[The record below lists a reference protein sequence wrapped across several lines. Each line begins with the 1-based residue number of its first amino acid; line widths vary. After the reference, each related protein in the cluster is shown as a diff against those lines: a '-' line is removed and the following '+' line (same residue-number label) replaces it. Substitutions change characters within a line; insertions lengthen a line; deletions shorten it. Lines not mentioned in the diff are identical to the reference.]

1 MRRRAAARNREDG
14 GAMKSLERYWFGDVA
29 LARPYLVLRFILAL
43 LAFDTWLNMM
53 PRGAKYGVG
62 AFNVAH
68 FPWFDGFVPSSA
80 FYLGVLAFTGVLAL
94 SQALYRPHRIAIV
107 LIAAGYT
114 LGWACSLLDSVP
126 YHYLLSLYL
135 VCFVFFPMLSARAA
149 FSRSDRAP
157 RGNVSAYVLF
167 CVTTAI
173 VYFYVAAWSAAE
185 GQPYWLPMVCCVG
198 YLVISMQDRTELP
211 ALRMA
216 APLFVAAPL
225 AFHVLTPQQ
234 GWLPIYMV
242 GIALIVF
249 APLPWIHTLGRALTR
264 PARSLVEERAEGGGI
279 DERASQ
285 VFYLSLVGLVL
296 APMVSMFVDLPGVKT
311 GCTLTAIA
319 MLFVMGRQLYF
330 TPRLRPL
337 WRVASLFGGCLALW
351 ITITTSNARFDY
363 YHRGALDADRRGDHD
378 AAMMFREKADRYAP

>member
-1 MRRRAAARNREDG
+1 
-14 GAMKSLERYWFGDVA
+14 MKPLERYWFGDVA
-29 LARPYLVLRFILAL
+29 LARPYLALRVVLAL

-53 PRGAKYGVG
+53 PEGAKYGVG

-68 FPWFDGFVPSSA
+68 FAWFETFVPSSG

-114 LGWACSLLDSVP
+114 LGWSCSLLDSVP

-149 FSRSDRAP
+149 FSRSDLAP
-157 RGNVSAYVLF
+157 RGSVAAYVLF

-185 GQPYWLPMVCCVG
+185 GQSYWLPMVCCVA
-198 YLVISMQDRTELP
+198 YLVASMQDRVELP

-216 APLFVAAPL
+216 APLLVAAPV
-225 AFHVLTPQQ
+225 AFHVLAPQQ
-234 GWLPIYMV
+234 GWLPIYMI

-249 APLPWIHTLGRALTR
+249 TADAVDPLRSGGHSPSPLEAWLKSEPKKAASTSGPRRCSTSRFSVSSSR
-264 PARSLVEERAEGGGI
+264 PMI
-279 DERASQ
+279 
-285 VFYLSLVGLVL
+285 
-296 APMVSMFVDLPGVKT
+296 SMFVDMPGVKT

-330 TPRLRPL
+330 TPRWRPL

-351 ITITTSNARFDY
+351 ITVTASSARFDY
-363 YHRGALDADRRGDHD
+363 YREGALDADRRGDHD
-378 AAMMFREKADRYAP
+378 AAMMFHEKADRYAP

>member
-1 MRRRAAARNREDG
+1 
-14 GAMKSLERYWFGDVA
+14 MKPLERYWFGDVA
-29 LARPYLVLRFILAL
+29 LARPYLVLRLVLAL
-43 LAFDTWLNMM
+43 LAFDTWLNLM
-53 PRGAKYGVG
+53 PEGAKYGVG

-68 FPWFDGFVPSSA
+68 FTWFDTFVPSSG

-94 SQALYRPHRIAIV
+94 SQALYRPHRIAVV

-114 LGWACSLLDSVP
+114 LGWSCSLLDSVP

-157 RGNVSAYVLF
+157 RGSVAAYVLF

-173 VYFYVAAWSAAE
+173 VYFYVAAWSAAK
-185 GQPYWLPMVCCVG
+185 GQPYWLPMICCVA
-198 YLVISMQDRTELP
+198 YLVASMQDRAELP
-211 ALRMA
+211 ALRMV
-216 APLFVAAPL
+216 APLLVAAPV
-225 AFHVLTPQQ
+225 AFHVLAPQQ
-234 GWLPIYMV
+234 GWLPIYMI

-249 APLPWIHTLGRALTR
+249 MPTQWIHPLGRVLTL
-264 PARSLVEERAEGGGI
+264 PARSLVEERTQEGGI
-279 DERASQ
+279 DERAPQ
-285 VFYLSLVGLVL
+285 VFYLSLLGLVV
-296 APMVSMFVDLPGVKT
+296 APMISVFVDMPGVKT

-330 TPRLRPL
+330 TPRWRPL

-351 ITITTSNARFDY
+351 ITVTASSARFDY
-363 YHRGALDADRRGDHD
+363 SREGALDADRRVDHD
-378 AAMMFREKADRYAP
+378 AARMFHEKAHRYAP

>member
-1 MRRRAAARNREDG
+1 
-14 GAMKSLERYWFGDVA
+14 MKPLERYWFGDVA
-29 LARPYLVLRFILAL
+29 LARPYGVLRFVLAL

-53 PRGAKYGVG
+53 PQGAKYGVG

-68 FPWFDGFVPSSA
+68 FPWFDGFVPSSG

-107 LIAAGYT
+107 LIAIGYT
-114 LGWACSLLDSVP
+114 LGWSCSLLDSVP

-157 RGNVSAYVLF
+157 RGSVAAYVVF
-167 CVTTAI
+167 CATTAI

-185 GQPYWLPMVCCVG
+185 GRAYWLPMICCVA
-198 YLVISMQDRTELP
+198 YLIASMQDRAELP
-211 ALRMA
+211 ALR
-216 APLFVAAPL
+216 VAAPL
-225 AFHVLTPQQ
+225 LVAAPVAFHLLAPQQ
-234 GWLPIYMV
+234 GWLPIYMI
-242 GIALIVF
+242 GIALVVF
-249 APLPWIHTLGRALTR
+249 APTPWIHSFGRALTR
-264 PARSLVEERAEGGGI
+264 PARSLVEERPEGGI
-279 DERASQ
+279 DEHASQ
-285 VFYLSLVGLVL
+285 VFYVSLLGLVV
-296 APMVSMFVDLPGVKT
+296 APMVSTFVDLPGVKT

-330 TPRLRPL
+330 TPRWRPV
-337 WRVASLFGGCLALW
+337 WRVASLFGGCVALW
-351 ITITTSNARFDY
+351 ITVTASSARFDY
-363 YHRGALDADRRGDHD
+363 YREGALDADRRGDQD

>member
-1 MRRRAAARNREDG
+1 ME
-14 GAMKSLERYWFGDVA
+14 
-29 LARPYLVLRFILAL
+29 L

-53 PRGAKYGVG
+53 PQGAKYGVG

-68 FPWFDGFVPSSA
+68 FPWFDTFIPSSA

-107 LIAAGYT
+107 LVAAGYT
-114 LGWACSLLDSVP
+114 LGWSCSLLDSVP
-126 YHYLLSLYL
+126 YHYLLTLYL

-157 RGNVSAYVLF
+157 RGSIAPYVLF

-173 VYFYVAAWSAAE
+173 VYFYVAAWAAAE
-185 GQPYWLPMVCCVG
+185 GQSYWLPMACCAA
-198 YLVISMQDRTELP
+198 YLIASMQDRAELP
-211 ALRMA
+211 ALRMVAPVLMA
-216 APLFVAAPL
+216 APV
-225 AFHVLTPQQ
+225 AFHLFAPQQ
-234 GWLPIYMV
+234 GWLPIYMI
-242 GIALIVF
+242 GIAFVVF
-249 APLPWIHTLGRALTR
+249 MPTPWIHSVGRTLTQ
-264 PARSLVEERAEGGGI
+264 PARSLVEGRSEEDGT
-279 DERASQ
+279 DERAAQ
-285 VFYLSLVGLVL
+285 VFYMSLVGLVV
-296 APMVSMFVDLPGVKT
+296 APMVSMFVDMPGVKT

-330 TPRLRPL
+330 TPRWRPV

-351 ITITTSNARFDY
+351 ITVTTSTTRFDY
-363 YHRGALDADRRGDHD
+363 YREGALDADRRGDHD

>member
-1 MRRRAAARNREDG
+1 
-14 GAMKSLERYWFGDVA
+14 MKPLERYWFGDVA
-29 LARPYLVLRFILAL
+29 LARPYLLLRFVLAL

-53 PRGAKYGVG
+53 PQGAKYGVG

-68 FPWFDGFVPSSA
+68 FPWFDTFIPSSA

-107 LIAAGYT
+107 LVAAGYT
-114 LGWACSLLDSVP
+114 LGWSCSLLDSVP
-126 YHYLLSLYL
+126 YHYLLTLYL

-157 RGNVSAYVLF
+157 RGSIAPYVLF

-173 VYFYVAAWSAAE
+173 VYFYVAAWAAAE
-185 GQPYWLPMVCCVG
+185 GQSYWLPMACCAA
-198 YLVISMQDRTELP
+198 YLIASMQDRAELP

-216 APLFVAAPL
+216 APVLMAAPV
-225 AFHVLTPQQ
+225 AFHLFAPQQ
-234 GWLPIYMV
+234 GWLPIYMI
-242 GIALIVF
+242 GIAFVVF
-249 APLPWIHTLGRALTR
+249 MPTPWIHSVGRTLTQ
-264 PARSLVEERAEGGGI
+264 PARSLVEGRSEEDGT
-279 DERASQ
+279 DERAAQ
-285 VFYLSLVGLVL
+285 VFYMSLVGLVV
-296 APMVSMFVDLPGVKT
+296 APMVSMFVDMPGVKT

-330 TPRLRPL
+330 TPRWRPV

-351 ITITTSNARFDY
+351 ITVTTSTARFDY
-363 YHRGALDADRRGDHD
+363 YREGALDADRRGDHD

>member
-1 MRRRAAARNREDG
+1 
-14 GAMKSLERYWFGDVA
+14 MKPLERYWFGDVA
-29 LARPYLVLRFILAL
+29 LARPYLVLRFVLAL

-53 PRGAKYGVG
+53 PQGAKYGVG

-68 FPWFDGFVPSSA
+68 FPWFDTFVPSSA

-114 LGWACSLLDSVP
+114 LGWSYSLLDSVP

-135 VCFVFFPMLSARAA
+135 LCFVFFPMLSARAA

-157 RGNVSAYVLF
+157 RGSVAAYVLF

-173 VYFYVAAWSAAE
+173 MYFYVAAWSAAE
-185 GQPYWLPMVCCVG
+185 GRAYWLPMACCVAF
-198 YLVISMQDRTELP
+198 LIASMQDRAELA

-216 APLFVAAPL
+216 APVLVAAPV
-225 AFHVLTPQQ
+225 AFHLLTPQQ
-234 GWLPIYMV
+234 GWLPVYMI
-242 GIALIVF
+242 GIALLAF
-249 APLPWIHTLGRALTR
+249 APTQWIHAFGRTLTR
-264 PARSLVEERAEGGGI
+264 PARSMAEERPEGGI

-285 VFYLSLVGLVL
+285 VFYLSLLGLVV
-296 APMVSMFVDLPGVKT
+296 APMVSMFVDMPGVKT

-330 TPRLRPL
+330 TPRWRPL

-351 ITITTSNARFDY
+351 ITVTTSSARFDY
-363 YHRGALDADRRGDHD
+363 YHQGALDADRRGDQD